1 MALPALRRV
10 LVRRRGCRLFADF
23 SSRFEE
29 EEAISRQLRD
39 DKSYGSKFLE
49 DVTNTKLRR
58 MAPGA
63 KRAKALFDS
72 AEHQTRKPSQGKP
85 QFRVSATML
94 DESLHV
100 QFGTLEKIIKEGTL
114 FYTCKGT
121 CGNVFMQYPTC
132 DHQQE
137 WLKKMSDSVN
147 GELFYIF
154 ARDENH
160 KEAEKAAHASRE
172 QEQAGR
178 GTLLEPLHRQAF
190 RTSISW
196 LRPKETEEKRQRHLR
211 HVAKEKELRAKQQVI
226 REVRSEKQRQPS
238 EEQNEEQNEER
249 PESSEAAPTAAPTQD
264 EGALVAAKLELAK
277 VEEPL
282 SPEEEALGPRSM
294 LKRVSIARR
303 RLGNTHV
310 EKVDTLLALAKDKQE
325 HPEAKLLAELDS
337 ELENLAPRQLS
348 ELLLLP
354 RFDPKITAKLLRRV
368 SRQASALDN
377 RNLAAALLAIA
388 RLQASRE
395 QQVLAEAARAVA
407 ALEQAVRK
415 RKFQQ
420 LQPLE
425 AAALAVS
432 CAKATVRHARSMRYF
447 GTVLAQSME
456 EKFEPPTLGRKD
468 LLACLRAF
476 AATWCT
482 ECAFLTAAQKH
493 LSGEGVELCLA
504 VAPLPAEH
512 KTPFAQVLQPAQSLT
527 SLVKLASAAGS
538 AGLLDEALR
547 AEMAE
552 RLQWLIVEG
561 ADELSLRD
569 LGGAMAALGPGH
581 LAVDLLA
588 KQAATAAKSSS
599 RFQDVVDCAEAIAE
613 LPRTKAV
620 SDLWQVLCST
630 CRHPSPSEALRFL
643 AAMAATDTGE
653 GAPHRTRPMS
663 TLADAASRASPDDFC
678 LSALQHWRGIEALL
692 GRRLRRR
699 EVALSGD
706 PLPAIRWLCQSDDKF
721 SRRLLL
727 PLLLKVLERA
737 PTHCAVEALG
747 LVARAPL
754 PVHQA
759 ALRALREPQAQQAL
773 EDLWPELSA
782 WEKPELVMAVGALG
796 IQAASPAAVEPPGEE
811 GASVVPET
819 EELPEEAPVEETGPE
834 QLGGAEEGPEEL
846 ASGPDWSPNEE
857 SVAQQAAET
866 ERILAKLLEEPEE
879 PEEPPKKRKKR
890 EDRPPEPKKPARK
903 GWIVNRSTEAS
914 ASDSDAWGNW
924 RSPLTALA

>member
-1 MALPALRRV
+1 
-10 LVRRRGCRLFADF
+10 
-23 SSRFEE
+23 
-29 EEAISRQLRD
+29 
-39 DKSYGSKFLE
+39 
-49 DVTNTKLRR
+49 
-58 MAPGA
+58 
-63 KRAKALFDS
+63 
-72 AEHQTRKPSQGKP
+72 
-85 QFRVSATML
+85 
-94 DESLHV
+94 
-100 QFGTLEKIIKEGTL
+100 
-114 FYTCKGT
+114 
-121 CGNVFMQYPTC
+121 
-132 DHQQE
+132 
-137 WLKKMSDSVN
+137 
-147 GELFYIF
+147 
-154 ARDENH
+154 
-160 KEAEKAAHASRE
+160 
-172 QEQAGR
+172 
-178 GTLLEPLHRQAF
+178 
-190 RTSISW
+190 
-196 LRPKETEEKRQRHLR
+196 
-211 HVAKEKELRAKQQVI
+211 
-226 REVRSEKQRQPS
+226 
-238 EEQNEEQNEER
+238 
-249 PESSEAAPTAAPTQD
+249 SEAAPTAAPTQD

-552 RLQWLIVEG
+552 RLQRLIVEG

-569 LGGAMAALGPGH
+569 LGGAMATLGPGH

-692 GRRLRRR
+692 GRRLQRR

-796 IQAASPAAVEPPGEE
+796 IQAACGWLGRLPRELLSSCLWSTAILRCPARGLRGRLGSQHDRDWRLAFAAAVEGDRTL
-811 GASVVPET
+811 A
-819 EELPEEAPVEETGPE
+819 EELYQEPTEMTAVERYTWQLLRAWLSDTVLEEQFPEDPRNPSKDFGRALQ
-834 QLGGAEEGPEEL
+834 QLGLAYTLVSSFAVLNQPPLVLDFSPLSVLPGIALLRRQILQRHAEEVLTLPDLDDPVQGIAQALVSERPSAFAHL
-846 ASGPDWSPNEE
+846 ATRAGEVSKVCRPSDDANSGGRTRERQWS
-857 SVAQQAAET
+857 QT
-866 ERILAKLLEEPEE
+866 
-879 PEEPPKKRKKR
+879 
-890 EDRPPEPKKPARK
+890 AR
-903 GWIVNRSTEAS
+903 
-914 ASDSDAWGNW
+914 
-924 RSPLTALA
+924 